1 MPGRPTTPGAFP
13 RAALFAA
20 SMSLMTNNFSIT
32 NLFPY
37 VRDTTPH
44 LYIHHMTL

>member
-37 VRDTTPH
+37 VRILPLTTTS
-44 LYIHHMTL
+44 IT